1 MRTGNKL
8 FDNNVGSGRRQAAS
22 KLHYA
27 GVQGEGGLG
36 LLITSRQTVEIVFIF
51 ITFWGPVHIGLF

>member
-22 KLHYA
+22 KLHCA

-36 LLITSRQTVEIVFIF
+36 LLITSRQTVEIV
-51 ITFWGPVHIGLF
+51 VVVVD